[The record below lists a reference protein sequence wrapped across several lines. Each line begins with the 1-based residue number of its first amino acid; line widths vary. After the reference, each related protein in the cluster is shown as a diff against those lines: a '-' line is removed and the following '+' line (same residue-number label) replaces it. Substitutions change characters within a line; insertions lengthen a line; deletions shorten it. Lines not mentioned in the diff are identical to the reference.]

1 MEMETDMEMV
11 AAAPA
16 EQPAAE
22 QPAAEHRRQPPAEIF
37 IQVANL
43 EDQSPPSTPPAH
55 PDGDRIGDSEESAE
69 SKESTLI
76 LLDWDDTL
84 LVSSL
89 LSSLGFRIDEDSELP
104 AALRSELSE
113 LEAIVIHMLEACNAC
128 GNVVIVTNAETG
140 WVEMSGKRF
149 VPRILDAVQRMQL
162 PVISARSTYEA
173 RYPGSPCDWK
183 TAAFIA
189 QVQHAAQASCV
200 VDVISIGDSL
210 HEREAAHQV
219 SARFRDSIA
228 TVKTVKMVE
237 RPTVEQLRR
246 QLSLVATNLRDMVEE
261 SHSFDVNLVCDAAA

>member
-1 MEMETDMEMV
+1 M
-11 AAAPA
+11 
-16 EQPAAE
+16 
-22 QPAAEHRRQPPAEIF
+22 
-37 IQVANL
+37 
-43 EDQSPPSTPPAH
+43 
-55 PDGDRIGDSEESAE
+55 
-69 SKESTLI
+69 
-76 LLDWDDTL
+76 
-84 LVSSL
+84 
-89 LSSLGFRIDEDSELP
+89 
-104 AALRSELSE
+104 
-113 LEAIVIHMLEACNAC
+113 
-128 GNVVIVTNAETG
+128 IVTNAETG